1 MSVENMHE
9 YKDIKEYIFY
19 DFQCGSLIIIKLTFT
34 IVNTNFV
41 YLFTLSV
48 EALNLK
54 LWHLYNKAHFV
65 FKKFEFKGN
74 SSQF

>member
-1 MSVENMHE
+1 MSVENMHG

-54 LWHLYNKAHFV
+54 L
-65 FKKFEFKGN
+65 
-74 SSQF
+74 

>member
-54 LWHLYNKAHFV
+54 L
-65 FKKFEFKGN
+65 
-74 SSQF
+74 